1 MLFYL
6 AYFTAAFFISEIAFR
21 FSSLGSLS
29 GLTLYFVCFSLS
41 AAALLAAVC
50 AVLPKKAGRI
60 CAFVLTVFLLLFYGI
75 GLVYRHIFGSF
86 LSISQIG
93 MGGDAIAS
101 FWKETLIGIAQCW
114 FYILLLLIPLAFLI
128 WWTVR
133 ERKGEAPA
141 EETKTASDPGTDPKI
156 ASRRLARRKKRD
168 RRKRVSAAALLLAAA
183 AVLHII
189 AVAALPLSGKGA
201 YTPSDI
207 YNDTFVLAM
216 SQKHFGDLT
225 SARLELRGLLFGT
238 GTGSIVAEEPA
249 PEAPAEE
256 PVIAKDPGTAAP
268 PPPIHRRRIITLY

>member
-21 FSSLGSLS
+21 ISSLGSLS

-50 AVLPKKAGRI
+50 TVLPKKAGRI
-60 CAFVLTVFLLLFYGI
+60 CACVLTVFLLLFYGI

-128 WWTVR
+128 WWTRR
-133 ERKGEAPA
+133 ESKGPKA
-141 EETKTASDPGTDPKI
+141 EEPEISE
-156 ASRRLARRKKRD
+156 RRLKRRKKRD
-168 RRKRVSAAALLLAAA
+168 RRNASAWRSLCS
-183 AVLHII
+183 
-189 AVAALPLSGKGA
+189 P
-201 YTPSDI
+201 
-207 YNDTFVLAM
+207 
-216 SQKHFGDLT
+216 
-225 SARLELRGLLFGT
+225 
-238 GTGSIVAEEPA
+238 
-249 PEAPAEE
+249 
-256 PVIAKDPGTAAP
+256 
-268 PPPIHRRRIITLY
+268 RRSLCI